1 MDCELF
7 RERLGADPASL
18 DEAGIAHEHSCAAC
32 AAYANRL
39 RAAEALVADA
49 LRFDVA
55 RVRSTAAATEHS
67 VAWGDRRPW
76 YAAAAAAAVAAVA
89 VWVGVTFLPSNDPNQ
104 LALAIQD
111 HWHHEP
117 AAWVRTEVAVSPAAL
132 VAALGGQAS
141 VDLERLSVV
150 SYARSCLVNGR
161 WVPHLVVQGEAGP
174 IMVLLLPREN
184 LSAPLPLELPEDG
197 LRGELLPL
205 ESGSVAILGDADE
218 SFETVRRA
226 VTDAIT
232 WTT

>member
-18 DEAGIAHEHSCAAC
+18 DEAGITHERGCTAC
-32 AAYANRL
+32 AAYAKRL
-39 RAAEALVADA
+39 RASEALIADA

-55 RVRSTAAATEHS
+55 RIKAKLAATKATAAE
-67 VAWGDRRPW
+67 RRRGPW
-76 YAAAAAAAVAAVA
+76 YAAAAAVAAAVA
-89 VWVGVTFLPSNDPNQ
+89 VWLGTTFVPSTDPNR
-104 LALAIQD
+104 LAIVVQD

-117 AAWVRTEVAVSPAAL
+117 AAWVRTDAAVSPVVVA
-132 VAALGGQAS
+132 AALGGQAR
-141 VDLERLSVV
+141 VDLERLNVV
-150 SYARSCLVNGR
+150 SYARSCLVNGH

-174 IMVLLLPREN
+174 IMVLLLPREH

-205 ESGSVAILGDADE
+205 DSGSVAILGAADE
-218 SFETVRRA
+218 SFESVRQA
-226 VTDAIT
+226 VTDAVE